1 MILSEVIWFN
11 SSNKIDISLCIFL
24 FFCDK
29 YLKFVG
35 QLFNDNGN
43 IKPWKEIKIELYL
56 KNTHKNKL
64 VTNY

>member
-1 MILSEVIWFN
+1 MILSELIWFN
-11 SSNKIDISLCIFL
+11 LSNKIDISLCIFL
-24 FFCDK
+24 FLCDK